1 MNQQQSVRW
10 ILMCAVSW
18 GMSWIAGMTVFAA
31 DDLTPMAHRLIVGW
45 DDSVICCGP
54 GTDAGMDSPQA
65 IERMVKRWKAR
76 GIQGVYWRVDE
87 SMLPERFMT
96 RWKTKVSPGMNYLL
110 ERVDQ
115 TLAEFP
121 VLKTLLA
128 AAEREGIEVWAWYP
142 TIYSNGAPPT
152 GPGFTTAWLYENKFG
167 TDHPEILSVDR
178 AGNRQFMVW
187 EYAYPEARAAKV
199 SEFVQFAKDYG
210 FKRFVACLRTEAAQ
224 NQPAPKHADQFGFNA
239 PVVAE
244 MKKRHGIDILTDPR
258 FDYSQPKFDARDP
271 MLENWRTL
279 RGEYL
284 SQFYRELRQ
293 ALNAVDPTIQIAV
306 QIPGDRAGTC
316 LGNWLLDWRTWID
329 EGLVNELVVPVVL
342 DGYEGYG
349 ASAKP
354 ADFGYI
360 DGAVS
365 VATVRDFIKQ
375 SKQPTARVIQ
385 AGGPMTGFREPP
397 PGADGWR
404 LDAWPD
410 LWTFN
415 MAERWEQWQHDF
427 AEFGHIKFIEQSF
440 DRFPEKSDGYGGG
453 FGDFCH
459 RPDLRSGPGYWDVLG
474 DGSDARPHAQSK
486 VRRGENGRAM
496 KLTRAADGSANLSV
510 RHHGRHDRSLFPFP
524 GDTAISSGLC
534 DLAFWMFRPDAKSGA
549 VVYLQYDIDTA
560 NRFDVGLYV
569 PEGDASTIYFRDGG
583 QNVPSKATFP
593 VGVWQRLLIHVDL
606 ERKTYSAEIA
616 DAEASIGTQAARPI
630 CRDVKY
636 NSKHNAFNMIEFSP
650 QGATGSEFFLDDVS
664 LRWKP
669 SIMFQPPGAEVF
681 VREGF
686 ESLKSGERLEGTSKN
701 SAKSN
706 ADSRWKLR
714 DGRATDIRVDNDISY
729 GREFQSLR
737 FRGQGGRAGISSPA
751 LKMLVDDR
759 LMFDVDLFL
768 RSDVSYVQMVPTAET
783 TSSDE
788 VGFVFKHA
796 ATDAVL
802 FELRTHAGNWHSGTE
817 GKLTD
822 TKIPAAFDAWNH
834 LQLTLDSTAG
844 TCQVLLQVIGEAPR
858 PLGQA
863 TRVGTLPAST
873 PLAIELF
880 CHRPKPRDD
889 GPAFD
894 NLRLTRIVRDKD

>member
-1 MNQQQSVRW
+1 MKFTCSTTSNRWLCRLVIAVGLLNSCYVPMVADEVR
-10 ILMCAVSW
+10 
-18 GMSWIAGMTVFAA
+18 MS
-31 DDLTPMAHRLIVGW
+31 PAHRLIVGW
-45 DDSVICCGP
+45 DDAVICCGP
-54 GTDAGMDSPQA
+54 GTDAGMDSAQA
-65 IERMVKRWKAR
+65 IERIVKRWKAR

-87 SMLPERFMT
+87 AMLPARFMT

-115 TLAEFP
+115 KLAEFP

-142 TIYSNGAPPT
+142 TVYSNGAPPT

-167 TDHPEILSVDR
+167 TDHPEVLSIDR
-178 AGNRQFMVW
+178 PGNKQFMVW

-210 FKRFVACLRTEAAQ
+210 FNRFVACLRTEAAQ

-244 MKKRHGIDILTDPR
+244 MKKRHGVDILTDPR
-258 FDYSQPKFDARDP
+258 FDYSNPKFDGRDP

-284 SQFYRELRQ
+284 TQFYRELRQ

-316 LGNWLLDWRTWID
+316 LGNWPLDWRTWLD

-349 ASAKP
+349 ARAKP

-375 SKQPTARVIQ
+375 SKRPTARVIQ
-385 AGGPMTGFREPP
+385 AGGPMTGFRDPP

-415 MAERWEQWQHDF
+415 MTERWEQWQRDF
-427 AEFGHIKFIEQSF
+427 TKFGHIKFIEQSF
-440 DRFPEKSDGYGGG
+440 DDFPEESDGYGGG
-453 FGDFCH
+453 YGDFCH
-459 RPDLRSGPGYWDVLG
+459 RPDLRSGPGYWEVLG

-486 VRRGENGRAM
+486 VHRGEKGRAL

-534 DLAFWMFRPDAKSGA
+534 EFSFWMFRPDAKSAA
-549 VVYLQYDIDTA
+549 VAYLQYDIDTA
-560 NRFDVGLYV
+560 NRFDIGVYV
-569 PEGDASTIYFRDGG
+569 PEGDASTIYFRDAG
-583 QNVPSKATFP
+583 QNVASKATFP
-593 VGVWQRLLIHVDL
+593 IGAWHRLLIHVDL
-606 ERKTYSAEIA
+606 EHKTYSAEIA
-616 DAEASIGTQAARPI
+616 AEGQAAQSI
-630 CRDVKY
+630 CSDVKY
-636 NSKHNAFNMIEFSP
+636 NSKHNAFNMLEFSP
-650 QGATGSEFFLDDVS
+650 QGATGSELFLDDVS

-669 SIMFQPPGAEVF
+669 SVMFQPPGAQVL
-681 VREGF
+681 VHEGF
-686 ESLKSGERLEGTSKN
+686 ESLKSDEPLEGN
-701 SAKSN
+701 SH
-706 ADSRWKLR
+706 WKLR
-714 DGRATDIRVDNDISY
+714 DSRPTDIRVDNDISY
-729 GREFQSLR
+729 GQEFQSLR
-737 FRGQGGRAGISSPA
+737 FRGLGGRAELYSPVLTTLA
-751 LKMLVDDR
+751 NDPLV
-759 LMFDVDLFL
+759 FDIDFFL
-768 RSDVSYVQMVPTAET
+768 RSDYSYVQMVPTTET

-788 VGFVFKHA
+788 VGFAFKNA
-796 ATDAVL
+796 STDAVI
-802 FELRTHAGNWHSGTE
+802 FELRTRSGTWHSGTN

-834 LQLTLDSTAG
+834 LQVTLDSTSG
-844 TCQVLLQVIGEAPR
+844 TCQVLLQVSGDAPR

-863 TRVGTLPAST
+863 TRIGTLPAST

-880 CHRPKPRDD
+880 CHRQKPRDD

-894 NLRLTRIVRDKD
+894 NLLLTRIEQDKD

>member
-1 MNQQQSVRW
+1 MKQRQSVRW
-10 ILMCAVSW
+10 IV
-18 GMSWIAGMTVFAA
+18 VFAIGLGMLWTDQLTVVAA
-31 DDLTPMAHRLIVGW
+31 DGSSATAHRLIVGW

-87 SMLPERFMT
+87 AMLPERFMT
-96 RWKTKVSPGMNYLL
+96 RWKVKVSPGMNYLL

-152 GPGFTTAWLYENKFG
+152 GPGFTTTWLYENKFG
-167 TDHPEILSVDR
+167 TDHPEVLSVDR
-178 AGNRQFMVW
+178 AGNKQFMVW

-258 FDYSQPKFDARDP
+258 FDYSQPKFDGRDP
-271 MLENWRTL
+271 LLEKWRTL

-284 SQFYRELRQ
+284 TQFYRELRQ
-293 ALNAVDPTIQIAV
+293 ALNEVDPKIQIAV

-316 LGNWLLDWRTWID
+316 LGNWPLDWRTWID
-329 EGLVNELVVPVVL
+329 EGLVNEFVVPVVL

-349 ASAKP
+349 AKAQP
-354 ADFGYI
+354 EDFGYI
-360 DGAVS
+360 NAPVT
-365 VATVRDFIKQ
+365 VETVRAFVKQ

-397 PGADGWR
+397 AGADGWR

-415 MAERWEQWQHDF
+415 MAERWEQWQRDF

-440 DRFPEKSDGYGGG
+440 DGFPEKSDGYGGG

-459 RPDLRSGPGYWDVLG
+459 RPDLRSGPGYWEVLG
-474 DGSDARPHAQSK
+474 DGSDSRPHAQSK
-486 VRRGENGRAM
+486 VRRGEKGRAM
-496 KLTRAADGSANLSV
+496 KVTREAGGTANLSA

-524 GDTAISSGLC
+524 GDTAISSGACEFSL
-534 DLAFWMFRPDAKSGA
+534 WMFRPDAKSGA
-549 VVYLQYDIDTA
+549 VAYLQSDFEPEH
-560 NRFDVGLYV
+560 RFEVGLYI
-569 PEGDASTIYFRDGG
+569 PEGDASTIYFRDAG
-583 QNVPSKATFP
+583 QYVTSKATFP
-593 VGVWQRLLIHVDL
+593 VGAWQRLAIRVDL
-606 ERKTYSAEIA
+606 EHKTYSAEIA
-616 DAEASIGTQAARPI
+616 DADSSVGTPAARPI

-636 NSKHNAFNMIEFSP
+636 KSKHNAFNMVDFSP
-650 QGATGSEFFLDDVS
+650 QGATGSVFYLDDVS

-669 SIMFQPPGAEVF
+669 GVMFQSPGRTVL
-681 VREGF
+681 VDEGF
-686 ESLKSGERLEGTSKN
+686 ESPKPGELIEVNTN
-701 SAKSN
+701 STAST
-706 ADSRWKLR
+706 RWKIR
-714 DGRATDIRVDNDISY
+714 DGRATDIRIDNDLSY
-729 GREFQSLR
+729 GPEYQSLR
-737 FRGQGGRAGISSPA
+737 FRGQGGRAELTAPA
-751 LKMLVDDR
+751 LKSLANDR
-759 LMFDVDLFL
+759 LLFDVDLFL
-768 RSDVSYVQMVPTAET
+768 RSEASYVQLVPTAET

-788 VGFVFKHA
+788 VGFAIKNA

-802 FELRTHAGNWHSGTE
+802 FELRTRSGTWHCGTD

-834 LQLTLDSTAG
+834 LQLSLDSKAG

-858 PLGQA
+858 ILSQTKLSPSFAAGI
-863 TRVGTLPAST
+863 PFK
-873 PLAIELF
+873 IELL
-880 CHRPKPRDD
+880 CDRKQPRDD

-894 NLRLTRIVRDKD
+894 NLLLRSERP

>member
-1 MNQQQSVRW
+1 MTTHPAMRKTRSVPAPWLCWLSVAVGLLQLQSHP
-10 ILMCAVSW
+10 A
-18 GMSWIAGMTVFAA
+18 FA
-31 DDLTPMAHRLIVGW
+31 DELQTPPAHRLIIGW

-87 SMLPERFMT
+87 AMLPERFMT
-96 RWKTKVSPGMNYLL
+96 RWKAKVSPGMNYLL

-167 TDHPEILSVDR
+167 TDHPEVLSVDR
-178 AGNRQFMVW
+178 AGNKQFMVW

-244 MKKRHGIDILTDPR
+244 MKRRHGIDILTDPR
-258 FDYSQPKFDARDP
+258 FDYSQPKFDGRDP
-271 MLENWRTL
+271 MLENWRKL

-284 SQFYRELRQ
+284 TQFYRELRQ
-293 ALNAVDPTIQIAV
+293 GLNAVDPKIQIAV

-316 LGNWLLDWRTWID
+316 LGNWPLDWRTWID

-349 ASAKP
+349 AKAKP
-354 ADFGYI
+354 EDFGYI
-360 DGAVS
+360 NGAVS

-415 MAERWEQWQHDF
+415 MAERWEQWQRDF

-440 DRFPEKSDGYGGG
+440 DSFPEKSDGYGGG

-459 RPDLRSGPGYWDVLG
+459 RPDLRSGPGYWEVLG
-474 DGSDARPHAQSK
+474 DGSNERPHAQNK
-486 VRRGENGRAM
+486 VRRGEKGRAL
-496 KLTRAADGSANLSV
+496 KLTRAADGSANLSA

-524 GDTAISSGLC
+524 GDTAISSGSC
-534 DLAFWMFRPDAKSGA
+534 EFSFWMFRPDAKSAA
-549 VVYLQYDIDTA
+549 VAYLQSDFDPEH
-560 NRFDVGLYV
+560 RFEVGVYV
-569 PEGDASTIYFRDGG
+569 PEGDPSTIYFREAG
-583 QNVPSKATFP
+583 QNVASKAAFAI
-593 VGVWQRLLIHVDL
+593 GRWQRLSINVDL
-606 ERKTYSAEIA
+606 DHKVYSAEIA
-616 DAEASIGTQAARPI
+616 TDGQATQSI

-636 NSKHNAFNMIEFSP
+636 NSKHNAFNMVEYSP
-650 QGATGSEFFLDDVS
+650 QGATGSELFLDDVS
-664 LRWKP
+664 LHWKP
-669 SIMFQPPGAEVF
+669 SVMFQPPGRTVLVQES
-681 VREGF
+681 F
-686 ESLKSGERLEGTSKN
+686 ESQKPGEPLDVN
-701 SAKSN
+701 AKGN
-706 ADSRWKLR
+706 VDSRWKIR
-714 DGRATDIRVDNDISY
+714 NGRATDIRIDNDISY
-729 GREFQSLR
+729 GRAFQSLR
-737 FRGQGGRAGISSPA
+737 FRGAGGRAELISPA
-751 LKMLVDDR
+751 LKSFSHNR
-759 LMFDVDLFL
+759 LTFDVDLFL
-768 RSDVSYVQMVPTAET
+768 RSEASYVQLVPTAET

-788 VGFVFKHA
+788 VGFAFKNA

-802 FELRTHAGNWHSGTE
+802 FELRTRTGTWHCGTD

-822 TKIPAAFDAWNH
+822 TKIPAAFDAWNQ
-834 LQLTLDSTAG
+834 LQLILDSKAG
-844 TCQVLLQVIGEAPR
+844 TCQVLLQVIGESPR
-858 PLGQA
+858 LLCETNLSP
-863 TRVGTLPAST
+863 S
-873 PLAIELF
+873 LAAGIPFKIELI
-880 CHRPKPRDD
+880 CDRKQPRDD

-894 NLRLTRIVRDKD
+894 NLLLRSERP

>member
-1 MNQQQSVRW
+1 MYQTKSVQWMLRF
-10 ILMCAVSW
+10 AV
-18 GMSWIAGMTVFAA
+18 GMAMLWSGALWVDAA
-31 DDLTPMAHRLIVGW
+31 DRQPATAHRLIIGW

-65 IERMVKRWKAR
+65 VERMVKRWKAR
-76 GIQGVYWRVDE
+76 GVHGVYWRVDE
-87 SMLPERFMT
+87 AMLPERFMT

-115 TLAEFP
+115 KLAEFP

-167 TDHPEILSVDR
+167 TDHPEVLSVDR
-178 AGNRQFMVW
+178 AGNKQFMVW

-244 MKKRHGIDILTDPR
+244 MKKRHGIDILTDLR
-258 FDYSQPKFDARDP
+258 FDYSQPKFDVRDP
-271 MLENWRTL
+271 MLEKWRTL
-279 RGEYL
+279 RGESL
-284 SQFYRELRQ
+284 TQFYRELRQ
-293 ALNAVDPTIQIAV
+293 ALNAVDPKIQIAV

-316 LGNWLLDWRTWID
+316 LGNWPLDWRTWID

-349 ASAKP
+349 ARAKP
-354 ADFGYI
+354 EDFGYI
-360 DGAVS
+360 SAPITVE
-365 VATVRDFIKQ
+365 TVRAFVKQ

-404 LDAWPD
+404 LDSWPD

-415 MAERWEQWQHDF
+415 MAERWEQWQRDF

-440 DRFPEKSDGYGGG
+440 DGFPDKSDGYGGG

-459 RPDLRSGPGYWDVLG
+459 RPDLRSAPGYWEVLG
-474 DGSDARPHAQSK
+474 DGSDARPIAQST
-486 VRRGENGRAM
+486 VRRGEKGRAM
-496 KLTRAADGSANLSV
+496 KMTREAGGTANLSA
-510 RHHGRHDRSLFPFP
+510 RHHSRHDRSLFPFP
-524 GDTAISSGLC
+524 GDTAISSGSC
-534 DLAFWMFRPDAKSGA
+534 EFSFWMFRPDAKSGA
-549 VVYLQYDIDTA
+549 VAYLQYDIDTA
-560 NRFDVGLYV
+560 NRFDVGLYIS
-569 PEGDASTIYFRDGG
+569 EGDASTIYFRNAG
-583 QNVPSKATFP
+583 QNVASKATFP
-593 VGVWQRLLIHVDL
+593 IGEWQRLLINVDL
-606 ERKTYSAEIA
+606 EHNTYSAEIA
-616 DAEASIGTQAARPI
+616 ADGQAARPI

-636 NSKHNAFNMIEFSP
+636 NSKHNAFNMVEFSP
-650 QGATGSEFFLDDVS
+650 QGSTGSVFFLDDVS

-669 SIMFQPPGAEVF
+669 SVMFHPPSRTVLLT
-681 VREGF
+681 EGF
-686 ESLKSGERLEGTSKN
+686 ESMKPGEPLDVTAPSKT
-701 SAKSN
+701 N
-706 ADSRWKLR
+706 ARWKIR
-714 DGRATDIRVDNDISY
+714 DGRATDIRIDNDISY

-737 FRGQGGRAGISSPA
+737 FRGQGGRVELTAPA
-751 LKMLVDDR
+751 LKSLANDR
-759 LMFDVDLFL
+759 LLFDVDLFL
-768 RSDVSYVQMVPTAET
+768 RSEASYVQLVPTAET
-783 TSSDE
+783 NSADE
-788 VGFVFKHA
+788 VGFAIKNA

-802 FELRTHAGNWHSGTE
+802 FELRTRFGTWHCGTD

-834 LQLTLDSTAG
+834 LQLMLDSTAG
-844 TCQVLLQVIGEAPR
+844 TCQVRLQVIAEAPR
-858 PLGQA
+858 ILGHTNLAPGFAAGMPL
-863 TRVGTLPAST
+863 S
-873 PLAIELF
+873 IELI
-880 CHRPKPRDD
+880 CDRKQPRDD

-894 NLRLTRIVRDKD
+894 NLLLRSGTQ